1 MDVFGFREAMA
12 ASQPALMPG
21 GVQVPV
27 ASLPALA
34 LLKIVCWRDRHYKA
48 PRKDAQDLQMI
59 LQHYLAAG
67 NEPRLWDEFV
77 DWTPQDD
84 FDYESAG
91 PRMLGQA
98 GPLTPGL
105 SRPVEPRPGAAV
117 AESLA
122 AVLARGWRAGH
133 RIRPS
138 ADASAT

>member
-1 MDVFGFREAMA
+1 M
-12 ASQPALMPG
+12 
-21 GVQVPV
+21 

-77 DWTPQDD
+77 DWTQQDD

-91 PRMLGQA
+91 PRMLGQDISQLMNRHDLSHVIRIISDQTHPDSPARLA
-98 GPLTPGL
+98 GEMNPTDPDRALTWLKAMLHALKEETPK
-105 SRPVEPRPGAAV
+105 P
-117 AESLA
+117 
-122 AVLARGWRAGH
+122 
-133 RIRPS
+133 
-138 ADASAT
+138 